1 MKRATITIPD
11 DLEREL
17 DAYLAEQDAPP
28 SITSVVQ
35 AALRVYLE
43 ERKWKARGYHPATN
57 DLNIP
62 IAQTRSGRRDISV
75 DHDKCL
81 TQ

>member
-11 DLEREL
+11 DLEQEL
-17 DAYLAEQDAPP
+17 NAYLAEQDAPP
-28 SITSVVQ
+28 SLTSIVE

-43 ERKWKARGYHPATN
+43 ERKWKARGYHAVAKN
-57 DLNIP
+57 LNIP
-62 IAQTRSGRRDISV
+62 VAESGSGQRDISV
-75 DHDKCL
+75 DHDKYL